1 MTIKSKNSDQDDEYV
16 KFQLIDWRNYQNRE
30 EDHPEFEIRL
40 FGMTDTK
47 QTIYVNV
54 WGFKP
59 FFYVKIP
66 RHWRLKK
73 VNYFVK
79 VVKKRVKNDK
89 FKEDLVGTKVVDA
102 KIFREFDDYAMHQF
116 VKFEFN
122 NTFAMR
128 AFEYAFAYK
137 IFDKELA
144 KRAMKYEVFET
155 NAEPMLRCMH
165 IQNIDACGWV
175 KVKKKFLKEING
187 ENKSHCNL
195 NYKVKYNKLERM
207 NSGHIQPFKIASFDI
222 ECTSEDTGFPQ
233 PKRKGDKI
241 IQIGTTFNYYGES
254 NCYRKHIITL
264 GSCDPIPGT
273 EVVACKKES
282 EVLLEWLKLIQESD
296 PDIITGYNIIG
307 FDFNYM
313 YERSKLLDKITNKKH
328 RLEWKF
334 SHLSRIVN
342 ELAPFTEKKLSSS
355 ALGDNFLKYYDMG
368 GRVVADLMKVVQ
380 RDFKLPDYKLDTV
393 ASWFIRDSIT
403 NVTPNPDTNST
414 IVETKGT
421 FGLDDKQYV
430 AIHYKE
436 GYLDYKFMKGKKF
449 VITDITKKSFRILD
463 HQISKDDFNSNG
475 SYFWTQAKDDVGP
488 KDIFRLQKGSSK
500 DRAKVAK
507 YCIQDCVLVN
517 KLMAKLQV
525 ITNGVGM
532 ANVSNVPISYLFM
545 RGQGVK
551 IFSLMLKECSTE
563 GFIMPVV
570 KRKNRDPIK
579 KSNKPVRLF
588 RGDKDMNDEEVED
601 NDDDDPEGYE
611 GATVFDPDKGVHY
624 EPIPV
629 LDYSSLYPSSMI
641 HRNISHDCLMTEE
654 RYQKMYEYGRIRV
667 DKLMR
672 KHNIKTFGRFKKMFD
687 QNRFKLD
694 KDGQEYKDIKSYIKI
709 KEKYYINKVTF
720 RGVGEKKDEHTNCY
734 YVRNRNGEMGVVPN
748 ILNKLLKTRK
758 ATKKKMAA
766 ETDPFLASI
775 WDGLQLAYKL
785 TANSLYGQC
794 GAPTSAI
801 YKREVAAST
810 TATGREMLTYARDF
824 TERIFHKVVEMIVR
838 KKKRTY
844 TKYMNQLF
852 DRENVDKGISL
863 LWDSLFGETWIDESR
878 LVDKKGRYKDR
889 DTFIDWF
896 YKEVQKVMGEY
907 RLIPKVMYGDS
918 VTENTPLIIKDGSG
932 LIKVI
937 TIDELFDEK
946 KATVYHKDKTAHELN
961 KVLAWT
967 EKGWTKINKIIKHK
981 TTKKIYRVLT
991 HTGCIDVTEDH
1002 SLVDENSQKIKPT
1015 ECTVGTKLLQSF
1027 PDCIEYDNSEITNE
1041 EAWVMGFFMADG
1053 SCNKYP
1059 NKKYGM
1065 KYSWAINNTNLEYLN
1080 KAKKYLETIEDQEFK
1095 ILDTMKSS
1103 NVYKLV
1109 PVGEI
1114 KNITLKYRG
1123 ILYHKSGKS
1132 TEKIVPNAILNA
1144 PKSIKESFWKGYYV
1158 GDGDKDKYGYTRCD
1172 AKNMVTSQTLYRL
1185 MIDLGY
1191 NVSINTRKDKP
1202 NVFRLTGTYGKV
1214 RKVQN
1219 AVKKMYDMSE
1229 YYYKDQKEIYVYDL
1243 ETENHHFQGG
1253 IGNIVAHNT
1262 DSVFVKTMFYHKSK
1276 VGQKKIK
1283 YDTDHH
1289 ALEMG
1294 IEMGILSGILINMLM
1309 PVPHDLEYEKTFWP
1323 FIIITKKRYVGNLYE
1338 YDPNKFKEKSMG
1350 IVLKRRDNAPVVKL
1364 VVGGIVNKILNE
1376 RSGQAAVEFLRKSIE
1391 NIMTERYKIDKFVI
1405 SKTLKGFYKDR
1416 TKITHAVLADKIE
1429 ERDPGNKPQSN
1440 DRIPYVFIEP
1450 GYLTCKISGEPVNID
1465 NCKCRTCGGMF
1476 SEKWLEFHENPP
1488 KKLPKGIDKSKFGC
1502 VPRCRLTKETDPDN
1516 LIWCNRCL
1524 GYYQKGAA
1532 YFRHLLVAKT
1542 DTDELGAEIV
1552 EDIKNRF
1559 YKLSK
1564 INGSIVGLKDLG
1576 TELREEHGSDKWLVG
1591 EYNPLQLYYAVL
1603 FAEEYYADQK
1613 IFVKHMQEIKHYVM
1627 GLEKYQY
1634 LDTETGCKNFMPR
1647 KILQGDR
1654 AETPNYVLENGLSVD
1669 YLYYVTNQIE
1679 KPALQF
1685 LELVIKEPKKLF
1697 DNYEMIEQN
1706 RRLGR
1711 SHVMSFKVDTENK
1724 GMTMDKFEKPK
1735 FMLEKKKK
1743 RQTKKTIKKAT
1754 KKTLTKKDKKAE
1766 SSFNN
1771 IMNKDIN
1778 SIFDY

>member
-1 MTIKSKNSDQDDEYV
+1 MTITNENINQEDEYI
-16 KFQLIDWRNYQNRE
+16 KLQLIDWRNYQNRE
-30 EDHPEFEIRL
+30 EDHPEFEVRL

-47 QTIYVNV
+47 KTIYINM

-66 RHWRLKK
+66 RHWKLKK

-79 VVKKRVKNDK
+79 VVKKRVKNEKLKD
-89 FKEDLVGTKVVDA
+89 DLIATKIVSA
-102 KIFREFDDYAMHQF
+102 KIFREFDDYTMHQF
-116 VKFEFN
+116 IKFEFN

-137 IFDKELA
+137 IYDKELA
-144 KRAMKYEVFET
+144 NKAMKYEVFES

-165 IQNIDACGWV
+165 VQNIDACGWV
-175 KVKKKFLKEING
+175 KIKKKYLKEITG
-187 ENKSHCNL
+187 ENRSYCNL
-195 NYKVKYNKLERM
+195 NYKVKYNKIEKM
-207 NSGHIQPFKIASFDI
+207 ESGHIQPFKIASFDI

-233 PKRKGDKI
+233 PQRKGDKI
-241 IQIGTTFNYYGES
+241 IQIGTTFNYYGEF

-264 GSCDPIPGT
+264 GSCDPIPNV

-313 YERSKLLDKITNKKH
+313 HERSKLLDKITNKKH

-334 SHLSRIVN
+334 SHLSRIIN
-342 ELAPFTEKKLSSS
+342 EIVPFTEKKLSSS

-380 RDFKLPDYKLDTV
+380 RDYKLPDYKLDTV
-393 ASWFIRDSIT
+393 ASWFIRDNII
-403 NVTPNPDTNST
+403 NVTPDPATNST

-421 FGLDDKQYV
+421 FGLDDKQYI

-463 HQISKDDFNSNG
+463 YEISKDNFNSNG
-475 SYFWTQAKDDVGP
+475 TYFWTQAKDDVGP

-551 IFSLMLKECSTE
+551 IFSLMLKECSAE
-563 GFIMPVV
+563 GFIMPVI
-570 KRKNRDPIK
+570 KRKNRDFIK

-588 RGDKDMNDEEVED
+588 RGDKDINDDEVED

-611 GATVFDPDKGVHY
+611 GATVFDPDRGVHY

-629 LDYSSLYPSSMI
+629 LDYSSLYPSAMV

-654 RYQKMYEYGRIRV
+654 RYQKLYEHGRIRANN
-667 DKLMR
+667 LML
-672 KHNIKTFGRFKKMFD
+672 KHDIKTFGKFKKMFN
-687 QNRFKLD
+687 QNRFELD
-694 KDGQEYKDIKSYIKI
+694 KCGQEYSDIKSYIKI

-758 ATKKKMAA
+758 ETKNKMAK

-810 TATGREMLTYARDF
+810 TATGRELLIYARDF
-824 TERIFHKVVEMIVR
+824 TERVFNKVVEMIVR

-844 TKYMNQLF
+844 TKFMKQLF
-852 DRENVDKGISL
+852 NRENVDKGITL

-878 LVDKKGRYKDR
+878 LVDKKGKYNDI

-896 YKEVQKVMGEY
+896 YKEVQKVMGDY

-918 VTENTPLIIKDGSG
+918 VTGETPIIIKFPNGK
-932 LIKVI
+932 IEVKR
-937 TIDELFDEK
+937 IDELSNNWRSYEKFKPHDEFDKESK
-946 KATVYHKDKTAHELN
+946 EQSFIDCEVWTNGNWNKLKRVIRHNTNKRIFRVKTFN
-961 KVLAWT
+961 SIV
-967 EKGWTKINKIIKHK
+967 
-981 TTKKIYRVLT
+981 
-991 HTGCIDVTEDH
+991 DVTEDH
-1002 SLVDENSQKIKPT
+1002 SLIDQHMNKCKPT
-1015 ECTVGTKLLQSF
+1015 DCKVGKILLKSLLPETDYKNIVKDIYKISGVESINIPENCDTPYIITKTQKSAQQT
-1027 PDCIEYDNSEITNE
+1027 II
-1041 EAWVMGFFMADG
+1041 M
-1053 SCNKYP
+1053 
-1059 NKKYGM
+1059 
-1065 KYSWAINNTNLEYLN
+1065 LN
-1080 KAKKYLETIEDQEFK
+1080 KIYKYELKEINEKYHINFMNESYESSSIE
-1095 ILDTMKSS
+1095 
-1103 NVYKLV
+1103 
-1109 PVGEI
+1109 
-1114 KNITLKYRG
+1114 
-1123 ILYHKSGKS
+1123 
-1132 TEKIVPNAILNA
+1132 
-1144 PKSIKESFWKGYYV
+1144 SIKEI
-1158 GDGDKDKYGYTRCD
+1158 KY
-1172 AKNMVTSQTLYRL
+1172 
-1185 MIDLGY
+1185 
-1191 NVSINTRKDKP
+1191 
-1202 NVFRLTGTYGKV
+1202 TGNKI
-1214 RKVQN
+1214 
-1219 AVKKMYDMSE
+1219 M
-1229 YYYKDQKEIYVYDL
+1229 VYDL
-1243 ETENHHFQGG
+1243 ETEQGIFNAG
-1253 IGNIVAHNT
+1253 IGDLVVKNT
-1262 DSVFVKTMFYHKSK
+1262 DSVFVKTQFYHKSK

-1283 YDTDHH
+1283 YETDHN

-1294 IEMGILSGILINMLM
+1294 IKMGIFSGILINMLM

-1338 YDPNKFKEKSMG
+1338 HDPNSFKEKSMG

-1364 VVGGIVNKILNE
+1364 VVGGIVDKILNE
-1376 RSGQAAVEFLRKSIE
+1376 RSGQAAVKFLRESIE
-1391 NIMTERYKIDKFVI
+1391 DIMTEKYKIDKFVI
-1405 SKTLKGFYKDR
+1405 TKTLKSFYKDR
-1416 TKITHAVLADKIE
+1416 TKLTHAVLADKIE
-1429 ERDPGNKPQSN
+1429 ERDSGNKPQSN

-1450 GYLTCKISGEPVNID
+1450 RYLTCKISGEPVNID
-1465 NCKCRTCGGMF
+1465 NCKCRICGGMF
-1476 SEKWLEFHENPP
+1476 SEKWLEFHNKPP
-1488 KKLPKGIDKSKFGC
+1488 HKTKGVDESKFVC
-1502 VPRCRLTKETDPDN
+1502 IPRCKLTKETNMDN

-1524 GYYQKGAA
+1524 GYYQKGNA

-1542 DTDELGAEIV
+1542 EIDELGSEIV
-1552 EDIKNRF
+1552 EDIKNRY

-1564 INGSIVGLKDLG
+1564 INGSIVGLNDIG
-1576 TELREEHGSDKWLVG
+1576 SELREDRGSDRWLVG
-1591 EYNPLQLYYAVL
+1591 EYNPFQLYYAAL

-1613 IFVKHMQEIKHYVM
+1613 IFSKHMQEIKQYVM

-1634 LDTETGCKNFMPR
+1634 LDVETGCKNFMPR

-1654 AETPNYVLENGLSVD
+1654 AETPNYVSEAGLSVD

-1685 LELVIKEPKKLF
+1685 LELVIKEPDKLF
-1697 DNYEMIEQN
+1697 NNYEMIEQN

-1711 SHVMSFKVDTENK
+1711 SHVMSFKVNSKDN
-1724 GMTMDKFEKPK
+1724 GMTIDKFKKPK
-1735 FMLEKKKK
+1735 FMIENKNNK
-1743 RQTKKTIKKAT
+1743 QTKKTPLNIIKKVPT
-1754 KKTLTKKDKKAE
+1754 KKSKKTE
-1766 SSFNN
+1766 SNFNN
-1771 IMNKDIN
+1771 IMNKDIK
-1778 SIFDY
+1778 SIFND